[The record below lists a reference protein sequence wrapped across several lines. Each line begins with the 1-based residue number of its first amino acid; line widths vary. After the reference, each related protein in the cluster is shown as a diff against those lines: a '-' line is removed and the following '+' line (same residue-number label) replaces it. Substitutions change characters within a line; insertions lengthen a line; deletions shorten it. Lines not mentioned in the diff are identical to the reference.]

1 MFANDCDDPLCVV
14 HRDDVDRF
22 TGWPEPRPVAGPPV
36 GQLGEWVVDL
46 IAGPEGAA
54 VAVAADGQVAIWSSA
69 AVGGGSATEV
79 GLRTVSPPVGITA
92 LVACG
97 PGGEIAVAA
106 PDRLTVLGAAG
117 DGAGPVPLP
126 GRPTA
131 VAWHPTSAYVVAAYG
146 RCLVR
151 VDADGVEAARFD
163 QLPSE
168 VGCVVFDAQRRRIG
182 AVIKKAVVWFDDMLL
197 PGMVDAVLWGDG
209 LRSAALSPGGD
220 WLAIGCY
227 GGTTLLWAIG
237 GPGAN
242 RSAAGPPGPG
252 EIVTWSPHGDL
263 LAVGHDRHLAVHHL
277 AGGGEPR
284 PEGAFGGPMAGIGLD
299 SPSSPTSC
307 LVEVP
312 FRPSALRWVADD
324 GGSDRG
330 LRLLAGYGAEVG
342 EWPVAGG
349 HLSPVPERRWCFAER
364 VSAVATVTTDAGD
377 GVLVG
382 LADGA
387 LHLIV

>member
-1 MFANDCDDPLCVV
+1 MFATDCDDPLCVV

-46 IAGPEGAA
+46 IAGPEGA
-54 VAVAADGQVAIWSSA
+54 VAVGADGQVAIWSGATGSGGS
-69 AVGGGSATEV
+69 AVGGE
-79 GLRTVSPPVGITA
+79 LRTVSRPVGIAA

-106 PDRLTVLGAAG
+106 PGSLAVLGAAG
-117 DGAGPVPLP
+117 DSAVPLALP

-131 VAWHPTSAYVVAAYG
+131 IAWHPTGAYVVAAYG

-151 VDADGVEAARFD
+151 VNADRVEAARFD

-168 VGCVVFDAQRRRIG
+168 VGCVLFDVHRHRIG
-182 AVIKKAVVWFDDMLL
+182 AVIKKAVVWFDDTLQ

-209 LRSAALSPGGD
+209 LRHAALSPGGD

-227 GGTTLLWAIG
+227 GGTTLLWSIG
-237 GPGAN
+237 GATAN
-242 RSAAGPPGPG
+242 RSEAGPPGPG
-252 EIVTWSPHGDL
+252 EIVTWSPYGDL
-263 LAVGHDRHLAVHHL
+263 LAVGHDRHIAVHHL
-277 AGGGEPR
+277 GGDLEPGT
-284 PEGAFGGPMAGIGLD
+284 EGAFGVPMVGIGLD
-299 SPSSPTSC
+299 FPSSPTSC

-312 FRPSALRWVADD
+312 SRPSALRWGAD
-324 GGSDRG
+324 GGGSERG
-330 LRLLAGYGAEVG
+330 LCLLAGYGTEVG
-342 EWPVAGG
+342 EWLVVGG
-349 HLSPVPERRWCFAER
+349 QLTPVPRRRWCFAER
-364 VSAVATVTTDAGD
+364 VSAVATMATDAGG

-387 LHLIV
+387 LHIIA